1 MLLCGGWIRL
11 SCICTGFPGSSYMRA
26 LIINVIL
33 GLCWLSPV
41 VAAAY
46 PIYGSESTDIRRLE
60 HARLAH
66 EGKAAGGRR
75 RPGELLPLEQVDL
88 RLRHRPEL
96 RIPSPDADF
105 TARVVD
111 LLGAEADR
119 YGIAVLDL
127 SNLDRPRYAE
137 HNGETM
143 HNPGSVG
150 KIVVITALFQALADV
165 YRDDYA
171 SRRKVL
177 RDTRVTADDFIIH
190 DSHKVSFWDP
200 SAQRLTRRPIQLG
213 DRASLWE
220 FADWMLSASSN
231 AAASTVIKQAMLLV
245 YFGRDYPV
253 DDARGVRFFDNTPRA
268 ELGAL
273 LVRTLQNP
281 LQRSGLDLSRLRQG
295 SFFTATGK
303 RKVPGT
309 SSHTN
314 SRELMNYLL
323 RLEQGRIVDEFSS
336 REIKRLLYMTER
348 RIRFASSPALND
360 AAVYFKSGSLYKC
373 RPESGFV
380 CRKYHGNKQNLMHS
394 VAIVESPAADRRLYY
409 FVALVSNVLRK
420 NSAVEHQT
428 LATRIHRLIEA
439 AHAK

>member
-1 MLLCGGWIRL
+1 MRLVTLSILAWLLW
-11 SCICTGFPGSSYMRA
+11 PD
-26 LIINVIL
+26 
-33 GLCWLSPV
+33 

-46 PIYGSESTDIRRLE
+46 PIYDSESTGIRRLE

-66 EGKAAGGRR
+66 DGTIAGRR
-75 RPGELLPLEQVDL
+75 RVPGELLTLEQVDL
-88 RLRHRPEL
+88 RLLHRRDME
-96 RIPSPDADF
+96 IPVPDTAF
-105 TARVVD
+105 TAQVVN
-111 LLGAEADR
+111 LLGANADR

-127 SNLDRPRYAE
+127 SKLDHPRYAQ
-137 HNGETM
+137 HNSETI

-150 KIVVITALFQALADV
+150 KIVVATALFQALADLHP
-165 YRDDYA
+165 DDLA

-177 RDTRVTADDFIIH
+177 RDTWITADDFIIH
-190 DSHKVSFWDP
+190 DSHKVRFWDP
-200 SAQRLTRRPIQLG
+200 RTRGLVRRPIQIG

-220 FADWMLSASSN
+220 FVDWMLSASSN

-245 YFGRDYPV
+245 RFGRGYPV
-253 DDARGVRFFDNTPRA
+253 EEATAMAFFAKTPRA
-268 ELGAL
+268 QLGDVL
-273 LVRTLQNP
+273 EKTLHTP
-281 LQRSGLDLSRLRQG
+281 LQRSGIDLNRLRQG

-309 SSHTN
+309 RSYTT
-314 SRELMNYLL
+314 SRALMTYLL

-348 RIRFASSPALND
+348 RIRYASSPALHD

-373 RPESGFV
+373 QPEPGFV
-380 CRKYHGNKQNLMHS
+380 CRKYHGNRQNLMHS
-394 VAIVESPAADRRLYY
+394 VAIIESPAADRRLYY
-409 FVALVSNVLRK
+409 FVTLVSNVLRK
-420 NSAVEHQT
+420 NSAVDHQT